1 MSDERLLRILDTLDR
16 VGYGHYEAR
25 SGVDGDDEI
34 GRIGAALDAMLPRL
48 QSRKAGHQRLAELVA
63 RSPVVAFEWRNEPGW
78 PVAYVS
84 DSVTCWGYA
93 CEDFLSGRL
102 DFAELIHPE
111 DVERVKAEVADHFST
126 GIDDY
131 RQIYRLRKSDGQW
144 IWVDDRTWL
153 RRSDDGT
160 VTHIYGVVLDIT
172 DQHLAA
178 EALRDANAELETRV
192 AARTAELEA
201 VNRELEAFS
210 YSVSH
215 DLKAPLRGIDGYAHI
230 LLEDYADRLDDEG
243 RRLLGNV
250 CRGVDQMHRLIGD
263 MLAYSRLERQTLVS
277 LAVELQ
283 PLVEEVANAIDE
295 GGLLE
300 SAELSI
306 DMGGLA
312 VCADRNG
319 LAMVLRNLLGNALKF
334 HAPGQ
339 MPVVRVSA
347 RRDGA
352 LVRID
357 VSDQGI
363 GFDMKYHER
372 IFDIFQRLHRAE
384 DYPGTGVG
392 LAMVKRAVLRMGGRV
407 YGRSTPGEGACFSVE
422 LPAR

>member
-1 MSDERLLRILDTLDR
+1 MSKERLLRIFDTLDQI
-16 VGYGHYEAR
+16 GQGCYEAR
-25 SGVDGDDEI
+25 SGVDGGDEI

-48 QSRKAGHQRLAELVA
+48 QSHNEGHQRLAELVA
-63 RSPVVAFEWRNEPGW
+63 GSPVVAFEWRNEPRW

-84 DSVTCWGYA
+84 NSVACWGYA

-111 DVERVKAEVADHFST
+111 DVERVKAEVAGHFAT

-131 RQIYRLRKSDGQW
+131 RQIYRLRKSDGHW

-153 RRSDDGT
+153 RRGDDGT

-172 DQHLAA
+172 DQHRVA
-178 EALRDANAELETRV
+178 EALRDAKAELEARV

-201 VNRELEAFS
+201 VNREFEAFS
-210 YSVSH
+210 CSVSH

-250 CRGVDQMHRLIGD
+250 CRGVEQMRRLIGD
-263 MLAYSRLERQTLVS
+263 MLAYSRLERQTLVP

-283 PLVEEVANAIDE
+283 PLVEEVVSAIDE

-306 DMGGLA
+306 DMGRLA

-334 HAPGQ
+334 HAPGRV
-339 MPVVRVSA
+339 PVVRISA
-347 RRDGA
+347 RREGT
-352 LVRID
+352 LVCVD

-363 GFDMKYHER
+363 GFDMKYHDR

-392 LAMVKRAVLRMGGRV
+392 LALVKRAVLRMGGRV
-407 YGRSTPGEGACFSVE
+407 FARSAPGEGACFSIE
-422 LPAR
+422 LPAP